1 VDTRFIS
8 HSIHTSIRMTR
19 LQPRIDNGNYRLWPG
34 IIDLNYVDLKIQ
46 LQRSIIL
53 EPCTTGANQV

>member
-1 VDTRFIS
+1 
-8 HSIHTSIRMTR
+8 MTR

-34 IIDLNYVDLKIQ
+34 IIDLNYVDNKIQ

-53 EPCTTGANQV
+53 EPCTTGANQE